1 MDNIGIAQI
10 QDRINSST
18 STITLIQDRINSSTG
33 AYVSFYLL
41 EDIIWSLTT
50 DPELMAELN
59 RRHADWK
66 REMELNHGEP

>member
-18 STITLIQDRINSSTG
+18 SAFVN
-33 AYVSFYLL
+33 FHLL

-66 REMELNHGEP
+66 REMDLNHAR

>member
-1 MDNIGIAQI
+1 MDNISTVQI

-18 STITLIQDRINSSTG
+18 SAFVNFT
-33 AYVSFYLL
+33 LL

-66 REMELNHGEP
+66 HEMDLNHGEP